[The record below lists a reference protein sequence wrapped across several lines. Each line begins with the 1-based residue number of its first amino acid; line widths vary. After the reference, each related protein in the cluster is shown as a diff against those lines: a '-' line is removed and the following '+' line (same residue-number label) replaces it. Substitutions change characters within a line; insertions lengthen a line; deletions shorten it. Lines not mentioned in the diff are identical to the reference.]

1 MAMTKTEIVNLIKKL
16 GFTKEDG
23 VVNIYSKKYNMH
35 NDYQIRINFDDKRIF
50 YSSNNS
56 NNNENSI
63 RVLGNFSTN
72 FDKDE
77 NFVVLEC
84 INRLLECGYKPSSIE
99 IEKSWPSGHNKSDR
113 LDILVRKL
121 NHDPYIMIE
130 CKTWGNK
137 YEKEKNNMLETRKI
151 GNEEQPKGQLFSYYW
166 EEKKTEY
173 LVLYASRYN
182 ENKIEFVN
190 SLIQVQ
196 EEWKNL
202 SNKHEVFNYWN
213 KTFRHSGLFEVGIMP
228 YNIKSKALTR
238 ADLEKITNDS
248 SNLIFYQF
256 EEILRHNSISDKSNA
271 FNKLLNLF
279 ICKIIDEDRNND
291 DELLFQWKENDSFIT
306 LQSALEDLYKI
317 GMQRFLNIEVTDY
330 SDKDI
335 EYLLNSLDNENR
347 EKIKKI
353 VQDLRFQKNPV
364 FAFKEVF
371 NKESFEDNA
380 KVLKEVVEL
389 LQTYQFR
396 YGHKQQFL
404 GSFFELLLNSSIKQE
419 SGQFFT
425 PVPIARFMVSALPL
439 KDIIDENVR
448 KDRDLLLP
456 VMVDYACGAGHFLTE
471 YMDVLQD
478 IINAYDV
485 TGKKNR
491 IKNSFLRWKQTADS
505 NYPSGEFE
513 WAKDYVYGI
522 EKDYMLVKTTKIS
535 TFLNG
540 DGDANIIHADGLD
553 NFNSQ
558 KYIGALKSTN
568 KFNYNFD
575 VIIANP
581 PYSVNSFKQTLPCS
595 QDLFEVYKDLTE
607 NSSEIELLF
616 IQRTRDLLKENGIA
630 SLVLPTSI
638 LNNNGTIYEK
648 TRKILIEN
656 FKIKSIIEMGKNT
669 FMETGTNTM
678 IVFLQKRKQNEIDKA
693 ELYSRKFINERKDF
707 TYNGIENV
715 IQNYLEDT
723 FDSITFDEYK
733 SILEGNFSEEFKKS
747 DYYIEN
753 ERNVKKYKG
762 YKNITKSREF
772 RKLSEDEKRDKLA
785 KVFTTYI
792 NEIETLHI
800 KYYLLSINEK
810 TILANTGEKDEE
822 KQFIGYENSK
832 RRGYEG
838 IHTYKDADGH
848 IDSGLFD
855 ETVQHTNP
863 EKLDYYIYK
872 NYKNEELEI
881 PDSLSER
888 AKVFNTYQLFDFYN
902 LTLSTKLTLTPDF
915 NIIIN
920 PQYDNHVR
928 LDNIKFFDFQKGT
941 TITEKDIVKGNVP
954 VVAGGKEEAYYHNVS
969 NRNANVVTIS
979 ASGSAGY
986 VNYWDVPIFASD
998 CYTIISKN
1006 EQILLTKF
1014 IYCCLKSHQDDIYK
1028 LQRGQNPVH
1037 VYPEQLNRIKIPLMS
1052 FDKQKELSCK
1062 YFMCLNKIKE
1072 NNEKIKSIVAKEN
1085 EIISTIDKSKC
1096 KQVPL
1101 GDEKYVNLKRGPF
1114 GGDLKKE
1121 IFVSSGYK
1129 VYEQKNAIQ
1138 NNITLGRYYIT
1149 QEKFNEMIAFEVKPN
1164 DILMSCSGTIGKFI
1178 IVPNEAEQGIIN
1190 QALLRI
1196 RATDKIIPTYLKLC
1210 LVDLTNTF
1218 IKNSHGTGIENISS
1232 IDILKNFKIF
1242 VPDKPIQNKAVDL
1255 YNDYEN
1261 QINILKKENIEYE
1274 KEMSALFD

>member
-1 MAMTKTEIVNLIKKL
+1 MAMSKTQIINLIKKL
-16 GFTKEDG
+16 GFTKNDG
-23 VVNIYSKKYNMH
+23 VSNVYSKKFNMH
-35 NDYQIRINFDDKRIF
+35 NDYQIRINFDDKRII
-50 YSSNNS
+50 YTSGNDD
-56 NNNENSI
+56 SI
-63 RVLGNFSTN
+63 QVLGNFSTN

-99 IEKSWPSGHNKSDR
+99 IEKSWPSGHDTSGR

-121 NHDPYIMIE
+121 NHEPYIMIE
-130 CKTWGNK
+130 CKTWGTE

-173 LVLYASRYN
+173 LVLYASRLN
-182 ENKIEFVN
+182 GDTIEFEN
-190 SLIQVQ
+190 SLVQVQ
-196 EEWKNL
+196 EEWRNL
-202 SNKHEVFNYWN
+202 SNKREVFNYWN
-213 KTFRHSGLFEVGIMP
+213 KTFRHSGLFEAGIMP
-228 YNIKSKALTR
+228 YNIKQKALIR

-256 EEILRHNSISDKSNA
+256 AEILRHNSISDKSNA

-279 ICKIIDEDRNND
+279 ICKIIDEDRND
-291 DELLFQWKENDSFIT
+291 EDELLFQWRENDSFIT
-306 LQSALEDLYKI
+306 LQSALEDLYKS

-330 SDKDI
+330 SDRDV
-335 EYLLNSLDNENR
+335 EYLLNSLDDENR

-364 FAFKEVF
+364 FAFKEVY

-404 GSFFELLLNSSIKQE
+404 GNFFELLLNSSIKQE

-448 KDRDLLLP
+448 NDRTMLLP

-478 IINAYDV
+478 IINSYDV
-485 TGKKNR
+485 TGKKNSIR
-491 IKNSFLRWKQTADS
+491 NSFLRWKQTADS
-505 NYPSGEFE
+505 NYPQGEFE

-553 NFNSQ
+553 DFNSL
-558 KYIGALKSTN
+558 KYVGALKTAS
-568 KFNYNFD
+568 KYNHSFD

-595 QDLFEVYKDLTE
+595 QDLFEVYNDLTE
-607 NSSEIELLF
+607 NSSEIECLF
-616 IQRTRDLLKENGIA
+616 IQRTRDLLRDGGIA

-638 LNNNGTIYEK
+638 LNNNGSIYEK

-656 FKIKSIIEMGKNT
+656 FKIKSIVQMGKNT

-678 IVFLQKRKQNEIDKA
+678 IVFLQKRKQDEINKA
-693 ELYSRKFINERKDF
+693 DLYSKKFINEKNDF
-707 TYNGIENV
+707 TYNGVENV
-715 IQNYLEDT
+715 IHNYVKDT
-723 FDSITFDEYK
+723 FDSISYDEYK
-733 SILEGNFSEEFKKS
+733 DVLRGNFSEDFKRS
-747 DYYIEN
+747 DYFIEN
-753 ERNVKKYKG
+753 QTNVKSYKE
-762 YKNITKSREF
+762 YRTLLKSREY
-772 RKLSEDEKRDKLA
+772 RQLSIDEKKERLS
-785 KVFTTYI
+785 KVLINFI

-800 KYYLLSINEK
+800 KYYLLTLNEK

-822 KQFIGYENSK
+822 KQFIGYEFSK
-832 RRGYEG
+832 RRGNEG

-848 IDSGLFD
+848 INSGLFD
-855 ETVQHTNP
+855 ETVQHSNP
-863 EKLDYYIYK
+863 EKLDYYIYENFK
-872 NYKNEELEI
+872 DNDLEI
-881 PDSLSER
+881 PEILTER
-888 AKVFNTYQLFDFYN
+888 AKVFNTYQLFEFYN
-902 LTLSTKLTLTPDF
+902 LTISTKLTLTPELS
-915 NIIIN
+915 IIIN
-920 PQYDNHVR
+920 PEFDHHVR
-928 LDNIKFFDFQKGT
+928 LDNIDFFDFQKGT
-941 TITEKDIVKGNVP
+941 TITQREAINGNVP
-954 VVAGGKEEAYYHNVS
+954 VVAGGKQEAYYHNVS
-969 NRNANVVTIS
+969 NREPNVVTIS

-998 CYTIISKN
+998 CYTIVSRK
-1006 EQILLTKF
+1006 EEELLTRF
-1014 IYCCLKSHQDDIYK
+1014 IYCCLKSHQEEIYK

-1037 VYPEQLNRIKIPLMS
+1037 VYPEQLNRIKIPLMPIY
-1052 FDKQKELSCK
+1052 KQKELSDK
-1062 YFMCLNKIKE
+1062 YFEYLVKIKK
-1072 NNEKIKSIVAKEN
+1072 NNEKIETIIAKEN
-1085 EIISTIDKSKC
+1085 EIISSIDKSKC
-1096 KQVPL
+1096 IPIQL
-1101 GDEKYVNLKRGPF
+1101 GNEEYVNLKRGPF

-1149 QEKFNEMIAFEVKPN
+1149 QEKFNEMVAFEVKPN

-1178 IVPNEAEQGIIN
+1178 IVPNDAEKGIIN

-1196 RATDKIIPTYLKLC
+1196 RATEKIIPTYLKLC
-1210 LVDLTNTF
+1210 LVDLTTTF
-1218 IKNSHGTGIENISS
+1218 LKNSHGTGIDNISS
-1232 IDILKNFKIF
+1232 IDVLKNFKIF
-1242 VPDKPIQNKAVDL
+1242 IPDRPTQEKAVEL
-1255 YNDYEN
+1255 YNY
-1261 QINILKKENIEYE
+1261 YE
-1274 KEMSALFD
+1274 KQISNLKDENSKCETSMSTLFD